1 MYRRSQTEHWPRL
14 RERIKAETERKTIEK
29 ASDVLSDN
37 AAVAAEIKGLL
48 LKKLKK
54 EIMEMPDSMGSEMFA
69 NTSTTSYDDKKHER
83 KQNDGGKRYKLRD
96 FTLAYKDLTEDLPK
110 PEDTS
115 TMQKLDALLQEA
127 MDAAYRETS

>member
-1 MYRRSQTEHWPRL
+1 MYRRSQSEHWPRL
-14 RERIKAETERKTIEK
+14 RERIKDETERKTIEK

-96 FTLAYKDLTEDLPK
+96 FTLAYKDLTDGMNLNENNDPVRIII
-110 PEDTS
+110 DV
-115 TMQKLDALLQEA
+115 
-127 MDAAYRETS
+127 

>member
-1 MYRRSQTEHWPRL
+1 MYRHSQSEHWPRL
-14 RERIKAETERKTIEK
+14 RERIKDETERKTIEK

-96 FTLAYKDLTEDLPK
+96 FTLAYKDLTDGMNLNENNDPVRIII
-110 PEDTS
+110 DV
-115 TMQKLDALLQEA
+115 
-127 MDAAYRETS
+127 